1 MTNQQAKIME
11 NKRKQREN
19 KEKQAKIID
28 DYKEKLR
35 KKTKPDLR
43 TRQREHV
50 QKIREIRAENYRKW
64 TNAKKQARVSLSE
77 KQEDFRSKVI
87 TVKSRQRLNQ
97 LKQVAAAEDRKKVV
111 KEDFKKQIRFNQ
123 LKQKTAHEEQKR
135 KVREEHIPK
144 IEAELKKLE
153 DRKEEKRSK
162 DKERG
167 FMLFSYSTMPSKNF
181 SRKMNYSP
189 KKSTI
194 TDPIARDSIMHSP
207 KKSLVSDPRFKEG
220 LMHSPKKTNVPGPK
234 FSDSMTHSPKH
245 RTMPHAELSESL
257 TYSPKKSTV
266 PKVNFTS
273 TKYSPTHS
281 TVTGASIKKKVK
293 VEEEYVE

>member
-1 MTNQQAKIME
+1 MG

-28 DYKEKLR
+28 EYQGRLREKIKPELR
-35 KKTKPDLR
+35 AKQ
-43 TRQREHV
+43 RQHD
-50 QKIREIRAENYRKW
+50 QKVREIRAENYKKW
-64 TNAKKQARVSLSE
+64 TNAKQQARATLSE
-77 KQEDFRSKVI
+77 KKEEFRSKVI
-87 TVKSRQRLNQ
+87 TVKKHQRLNQ
-97 LKQVAAAEDRKKVV
+97 LKQIAVAEDRKKVI

-123 LKQKTAHEEQKR
+123 LKQKAAHEEQKR
-135 KVREEHIPK
+135 KVKYEHIPK
-144 IEAELKKLE
+144 IDAQQKKLE

-162 DKERG
+162 DREGG
-167 FMLFSYSTMPSKNF
+167 FMLFSKSTMPSKNF
-181 SRKMNYSP
+181 SRRMNYSP
-189 KKSTI
+189 KKSTM
-194 TDPIARDSIMHSP
+194 TDPRARNSITYSPKKSFVSDPRFKEAIMHSP
-207 KKSLVSDPRFKEG
+207 KKSS
-220 LMHSPKKTNVPGPK
+220 VPGPK
-234 FSDSMTHSPKH
+234 FSDGMTYSSKH
-245 RTMPHAELSESL
+245 RTMPNSELSESL